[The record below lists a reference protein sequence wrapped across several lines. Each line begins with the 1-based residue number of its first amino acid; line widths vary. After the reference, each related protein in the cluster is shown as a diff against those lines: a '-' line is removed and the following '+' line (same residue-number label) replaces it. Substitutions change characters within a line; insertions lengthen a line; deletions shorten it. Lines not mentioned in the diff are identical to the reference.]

1 MSNHKEKDT
10 TGLASESWIC
20 TRDGLDTQS
29 ERGGGEP
36 RKGFLLASRLYF
48 SPSNS
53 VHSVLTA
60 CWPFCCPGH
69 VAEHGYCCIRF
80 QPRAQRLL
88 FLGSKSQVP
97 GKASDCLSLHQVPTL
112 QPVNGIQ
119 GRAIYEHGELCC
131 NNVNSRRKRCPQRS
145 R

>member
-20 TRDGLDTQS
+20 TRIWLDTQS

-36 RKGFLLASRLYF
+36 RKGFLWPLVSFLSQQQCPLCAHCLLAFL
-48 SPSNS
+48 
-53 VHSVLTA
+53 L
-60 CWPFCCPGH
+60 PGRRTWLL
-69 VAEHGYCCIRF
+69 VTWL

-88 FLGSKSQVP
+88 FLGSNPKSQGRLLIVLVCTRCP
-97 GKASDCLSLHQVPTL
+97 PFNQSTAST
-112 QPVNGIQ
+112 